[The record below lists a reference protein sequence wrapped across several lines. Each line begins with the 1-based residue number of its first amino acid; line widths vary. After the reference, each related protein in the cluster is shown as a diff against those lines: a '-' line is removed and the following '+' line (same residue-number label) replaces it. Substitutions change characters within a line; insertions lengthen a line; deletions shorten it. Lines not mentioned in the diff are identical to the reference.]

1 MVLAKVGRIKC
12 HRLNGIKQKA
22 QKITRV
28 HMLGVL
34 NILDL
39 MLLIPTLHIDGIIL
53 FLEILDSVML
63 KITSGSCYGG
73 AYESL
78 Y

>member
-12 HRLNGIKQKA
+12 HQLNGIKQKA
-22 QKITRV
+22 QQIDKV

-39 MLLIPTLHIDGIIL
+39 MLLIQMIPRIGGIIPS
-53 FLEILDSVML
+53 LEILDSVMP
-63 KITSGSCYGG
+63 KITSGSC
-73 AYESL
+73 
-78 Y
+78 

>member
-12 HRLNGIKQKA
+12 HHLNGIKQNA
-22 QKITRV
+22 QQIDKV

-39 MLLIPTLHIDGIIL
+39 MLLIQMIPRIGGIIL

-63 KITSGSCYGG
+63 KITSGSC
-73 AYESL
+73 
-78 Y
+78 